1 MIKPEHIKQ
10 VETTRESIVRDTVY
24 VIVDSIILEET
35 QSYNG
40 VEHIARIP
48 YNWEGF
54 STYDSYDI
62 ENTLAILEYD
72 IEPIVKEYLEE
83 FVKQE
88 GIYDGS
94 FYSEDGEFMLEYKV
108 R

>member
-1 MIKPEHIKQ
+1 MIKPEQIKQ
-10 VETTRESIVRDTVY
+10 VETTRESVVRGVVY
-24 VIVDSIILEET
+24 TTVDSLIIDEA

-40 VEHIARIP
+40 IEHAVRIP

-54 STYDSYDI
+54 GTNHNPAL
-62 ENTLAILEYD
+62 EELEYD

-88 GIYDGS
+88 GIYEGS
-94 FYSEDGEFMLEYKV
+94 FYSEDGEFLLEYKV

>member
-24 VIVDSIILEET
+24 VTVDAIILEEA

-40 VEHIARIP
+40 VEHIVRIP

-54 STYDSYDI
+54 GT
-62 ENTLAILEYD
+62 NPNLALEELEYD
-72 IEPIVKEYLEE
+72 IEPLVKEYLEK
-83 FVKQE
+83 FIKQE
-88 GIYDGS
+88 GIYEGS
-94 FYSEDGEFMLEYKV
+94 FYSEDGEFLLEYKV